1 VAAALAVVLVGS
13 GCAALTGDTGADEV
27 DQFLAALNR
36 GDVTGAAA
44 LTTDP
49 AAAGETIIASV
60 EGMGLPAISATTT
73 GDDGRPD
80 RDPVTVEITW
90 DMGAAGADDEG
101 GEN

>member
-1 VAAALAVVLVGS
+1 MEGRDKRLRPKKIAA
-13 GCAALTGDTGADEV
+13 E
-27 DQFLAALNR
+27 
-36 GDVTGAAA
+36 
-44 LTTDP
+44 
-49 AAAGETIIASV
+49 ETIIASV

-101 GEN
+101 GENEGGADG